1 MANNAQ
7 RREVGDTQWA
17 HRIVRSYEAGEKV
30 PEISKQAAVDALG
43 LRPGTLVRRGK
54 QPAFDRMRVVAGDR
68 DDE

>member
-7 RREVGDTQWA
+7 RKEVGDTQWA
-17 HRIVRSYEAGEKV
+17 NHIVRRYEAGELI
-30 PEISKQAAVDALG
+30 PEVSKQAAVNVLG